1 MTSFPPSNPPGE
13 ATGAEE
19 NGLRVRPYLVT
30 GGRTQTSVDLP
41 LECQVLTTATG
52 RESIATLD
60 HERRRIA
67 ELCISPHS
75 LAEISAHLGMH
86 LQVSRILVGDLVQS
100 DAVTTRQAK
109 ATSASN
115 RPDLQLLERV
125 LDGLQSL

>member
-13 ATGAEE
+13 ATSAEV

-30 GGRTQTSVDLP
+30 GGRTATTVELP
-41 LECQVLTTATG
+41 LECQVLTTANG
-52 RESIATLD
+52 RSSIGSLD

-67 ELCISPHS
+67 ELCVSPHS

-86 LQVSRILVGDLVQS
+86 LQVSRILVGDLIES
-100 DAVTTRQAK
+100 ETVTTRQAK
-109 ATSASN
+109 ATPTSN